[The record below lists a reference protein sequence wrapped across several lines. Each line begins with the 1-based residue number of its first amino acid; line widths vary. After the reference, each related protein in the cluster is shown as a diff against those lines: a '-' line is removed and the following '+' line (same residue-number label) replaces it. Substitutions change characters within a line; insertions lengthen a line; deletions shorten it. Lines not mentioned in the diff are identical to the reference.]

1 MFKPKTKLFILSWLA
16 TLLFSANI
24 MAAAQEPP
32 LPDTFAT
39 HKVVLQISDPD
50 PFKQTLVLNVANNL
64 MKHYDAG
71 DLDLEIVAF
80 GPGLRLMLEG
90 NVNTP
95 RIKALMNAGVRFS
108 GCANTLKHFTK
119 VLGSKP
125 ALTEGVAVVPAGAA
139 RILQLNAVGYQILK
153 P

>member
-1 MFKPKTKLFILSWLA
+1 MLVSVNVLA
-16 TLLFSANI
+16 V
-24 MAAAQEPP
+24 QEPP
-32 LPDTFAT
+32 LPETFAE
-39 HKVVLQISDPD
+39 HKVVLQISDPN

-80 GPGLRLMLEG
+80 GPGLKLMLEG

-95 RIKALMNAGVRFS
+95 RIKSLMSVGVRFS
-108 GCANTLKHFTK
+108 GCSNTLNNFSKK
-119 VLGSKP
+119 LGYKP
-125 ALTEGVAVVPAGAA
+125 ELIDGVTVVPAGAA
-139 RILQLNAVGYQILK
+139 RILQLNAAGYQILK